1 MCVHTSYT
9 DYKKFT
15 KRFKNNTAEIALP
28 LYKTVKELIGQIA
41 HLINFD
47 PNSKLALPLYV
58 HVYTKYIGMCAGSL
72 FI

>member
-1 MCVHTSYT
+1 MCAHTSYT

-15 KRFKNNTAEIALP
+15 KRFKNNTVKIALP

-47 PNSKLALPLYV
+47 PNSKLYLYM
-58 HVYTKYIGMCAGSL
+58 YIPNISGCVSLSL
-72 FI
+72 FIQA